1 MSSRKLREREG
12 GEDFDFDL
20 EDLEVVEL
28 LDVVLQV
35 PAPTHDSRPARSEE
49 KETRVGWE
57 GRPAQSGPAIK

>member
-28 LDVVLQV
+28 LDVVVVLLFSPKTSSNSSTSPFV
-35 PAPTHDSRPARSEE
+35 SSSTSCDERSESHE
-49 KETRVGWE
+49 D
-57 GRPAQSGPAIK
+57 